1 MKAAHEDAATGR
13 IMFQDPFLHVATAPR
28 HHDSRSCFLLER
40 QTGACVELALVWACL
55 PLTVLPLAPL
65 VCATPRPPKAWA
77 TLARATAAQSLTASA
92 RPDGRG
98 GCP

>member
-1 MKAAHEDAATGR
+1 MKAADEDAATGR
-13 IMFQDPFLHVATAPR
+13 VMFRD
-28 HHDSRSCFLLER
+28 CFCMLPQHLANIIIGRVLLER

-55 PLTVLPLAPL
+55 PLTELPLTPL
-65 VCATPRPPKAWA
+65 VSDTPRPPQAWA
-77 TLARATAAQSLTASA
+77 TRGRATAAQSLPAGA